1 MRCVI
6 RLFLLA
12 AVVGLAATAARD
24 DLGAVGMPGES
35 TPPVRRW
42 DFNRTG
48 DMEGWKASPSVT
60 AVVMGGALWMKLI
73 SPMRDPTQLMTP
85 KYQVYGPHGFGYDD
99 QEYDLASPG
108 NLGIPASTVKKVRMR
123 IINLSPVTDAFVMWR
138 TREHPGDFAGSARF
152 TLKPDLKG
160 MARSDLPC

>member
-1 MRCVI
+1 MRFRVRFA
-6 RLFLLA
+6 RLI
-12 AVVGLAATAARD
+12 VVAGLIAIW
-24 DLGAVGMPGES
+24 LGTVSIADSQTQPA
-35 TPPVRRW
+35 RRW

-73 SPMRDPTQLMTP
+73 SPMRDPSQLMTP
-85 KYQVYGPHGFGYDD
+85 KFQVYGPHGFGYDD

-108 NLGIPASTVKKVRMR
+108 DLGIPANTVKKVRMR

-138 TREHPGDFAGSARF
+138 TRGQSGGLCGICPFYAEAR
-152 TLKPDLKG
+152 LEG
-160 MARSDLPC
+160 MARSGLPC

>member
-1 MRCVI
+1 MRCMI

-12 AVVGLAATAARD
+12 AFVGLVATAARD
-24 DLGAVGMPGES
+24 DLGAVGMPDES

-99 QEYDLASPG
+99 QEYDLASP
-108 NLGIPASTVKKVRMR
+108 
-123 IINLSPVTDAFVMWR
+123 
-138 TREHPGDFAGSARF
+138 AGSGDSRQHREESSHADYQSFSGDGRLRDVAHPRASGGLCRLCPFYDEAR
-152 TLKPDLKG
+152 LER
-160 MARSDLPC
+160 MAGSDLPY